1 MQTLSLKQKPGVQA
15 LYTTLHRLLLVS
27 KLAHYKTKNFA
38 GHEAL
43 GKTYDSL
50 NDLLDEITE
59 QLVGYSG
66 QDPDTLDIGRVETST
81 TENVASMIILAG
93 TQVIEF
99 AKANNYAN
107 IENLGQELSGIGAKL
122 KYLSRFP

>member
-1 MQTLSLKQKPGVQA
+1 MQTLSLKQKPGIQA
-15 LYTTLHRLLLVS
+15 LYTTLHKLLLVA
-27 KLAHYKTKNFA
+27 KLSHYKTKSFA
-38 GHEAL
+38 CHEAL

-59 QLVGYSG
+59 QLIGYSG
-66 QDPDTLDIGRVETST
+66 EDPDTFNVGQVQSDTP
-81 TENVASMIILAG
+81 ENIATQIILAG
-93 TQVIEF
+93 TQVVEF
-99 AKANNYAN
+99 AKSKNYAN